1 MLVSTLFFC
10 GLALAAGNTPLA
22 VPNAAQ
28 LRYQDTD
35 FVALIHFNMGTY
47 AHNGDPSCDATNWNV
62 VPDYADGMSSDAAT
76 FNPVKLNT
84 SQWMESIQNLGSSIA
99 ILTAKHGCGFAIW
112 PTEAT
117 LPDGSPYDYH
127 VDENVHGDVL
137 QQFVDSANDYG
148 IGYGFYYSVMK
159 SFKLCRAF
167 TGENSCME
175 TILPG
180 QLNVTDAEFEAI
192 GKDMLEEIW
201 TKYGKLVE
209 IWVSKI
215 RRVHFCE
222 QNLTH
227 FVVFCF
233 FLRRRSIPNFL
244 VGVLT

>member
-1 MLVSTLFFC
+1 
-10 GLALAAGNTPLA
+10 
-22 VPNAAQ
+22 
-28 LRYQDTD
+28 
-35 FVALIHFNMGTY
+35 MGTY